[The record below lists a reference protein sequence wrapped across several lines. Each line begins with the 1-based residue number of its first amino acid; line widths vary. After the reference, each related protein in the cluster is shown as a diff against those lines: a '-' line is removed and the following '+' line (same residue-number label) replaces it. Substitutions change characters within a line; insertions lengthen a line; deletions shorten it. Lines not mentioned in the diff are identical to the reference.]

1 MAVEQTKGVHATMCA
16 LEVFWKMT
24 GSTDTP
30 MSQVLTFLHVAARGE
45 LPMADLADSTGV
57 VLSSVSRNVAK
68 IGPGPNPKEPGLG
81 LVEAF
86 EDPWNRKRKLVRLS
100 AKGRKLAERIN
111 DEVLTKVLRGAK

>member
-1 MAVEQTKGVHATMCA
+1 MSDKPKGVTATMCA
-16 LEVFWKMT
+16 LEVFWKHT

-30 MSQVLTFLHVAARGE
+30 LSQVLTFLNVAFRGE
-45 LPMADLADSTGV
+45 MAMADLATQTGV

-68 IGPGPNPKEPGLG
+68 IGPGANPSEPGLG

-100 AKGRKLAERIN
+100 NKGKKLAERID
-111 DEVLTKVLRGAK
+111 DEVQSKVLKGR

>member
-1 MAVEQTKGVHATMCA
+1 MSNEKPKGVTATMCA
-16 LEVFWKMT
+16 LEVFWKHT

-30 MSQVLTFLHVAARGE
+30 LSQVLTFLNVAWRGE
-45 LPMADLADSTGV
+45 VSMADLADQTGV

-68 IGPGPNPKEPGLG
+68 IGPGPNPSEPGLG

-100 AKGRKLAERIN
+100 KKGLKLAERI
-111 DEVLTKVLRGAK
+111 DEEVQQKVLRRA